1 MPWPD
6 WLGFSYAIMT
16 SWTLGFL
23 EKFRGFL
30 CGFTKVMRA
39 WKTPKKLQKDHH
51 KRQLSCY
58 NSIVDIAFN
67 IWLLRIH

>member
-1 MPWPD
+1 LNFKPWPE

-23 EKFRGFL
+23 EDFRGFL

-39 WKTPKKLQKDHH
+39 WKTPKKITKRPPQKAAEM
-51 KRQLSCY
+51 L
-58 NSIVDIAFN
+58 
-67 IWLLRIH
+67 